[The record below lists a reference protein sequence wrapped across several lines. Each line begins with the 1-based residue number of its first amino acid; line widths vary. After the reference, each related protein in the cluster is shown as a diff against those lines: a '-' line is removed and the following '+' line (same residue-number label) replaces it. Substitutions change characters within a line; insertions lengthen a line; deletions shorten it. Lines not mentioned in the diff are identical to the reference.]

1 MSEERKIYVRRA
13 SGLVRGVGPISALAI
28 CFGAV
33 CIGGGR
39 FLPLIGCIS
48 WPGLHVTGW
57 IILGFLLCIF
67 PAILYSQMGGSMPRS
82 GGDYVFVSRVLH
94 PIIGFIMSF
103 VFMVTLAFTLG
114 GATVTTAVYEGI
126 GLCAWTLGLLS
137 KNSAWVQ
144 WGIEAAVSPFWWFIL
159 GTIMMVIAL
168 IIMLLSMK
176 VWIRVFQAA
185 LVLSLGTALIM
196 GIIFAI
202 STHEGFISSW
212 NSLLPEIPYGKF
224 ISTAEA
230 QGAPLGVSIS
240 LAATLAGAVLA
251 YWQYLGFQYAAHFA
265 GEIKEAAKS
274 VPIAILGSLLAALFG
289 YLVVY
294 APAIPV
300 VTHDYL
306 AAAGW
311 LFYVTPEALPISF
324 TGFDFASFV
333 LFPNPIWVILVTG
346 GTILTHLAFWMTAM
360 LVISRTM
367 FSWAFDRIMPGKM
380 AYVTERT
387 RSPIVAMIIS
397 FILIELGL
405 AVACFMGV
413 VLVHFN
419 WLFIASL
426 MPAIAAIAAIVF
438 PWMRRHLFEVS
449 PSYVRRAKFVTVAGV
464 LSLAVFLYM
473 AYTILV
479 LPAIYGPVTEW
490 TIAWIVGL
498 AVFAIIIYT
507 VSRWYRLKTEGID
520 ITLAFKEIPPA

>member
-13 SGLVRGVGPISALAI
+13 SGLVRGIGPISALAI
-28 CFGAV
+28 CFGAI

-39 FLPLIGCIS
+39 FLPLIACIS
-48 WPGLHVTGW
+48 WPGLHAIGW
-57 IILGFLLCIF
+57 LLLGFILCIF
-67 PAILYSQMGGSMPRS
+67 PAILYSQIGGSMPRS

-94 PIIGFIMSF
+94 PIVGFMMSF
-103 VFMVTLAFTLG
+103 VFMITLAFTLG
-114 GATVTTAVYEGI
+114 GGTVTTAVYEGV
-126 GLCAWTLGLLS
+126 GLCAWTLGLLY
-137 KNSAWVQ
+137 KNPAWIQ
-144 WGIEAAVSPFWWFIL
+144 WGIEAAVSPFWWFVL

-168 IIMLLSMK
+168 IIMLLPMK
-176 VWIRVFQAA
+176 VWIRVFQAS
-185 LVLSLGTALIM
+185 LILSLATAIVM
-196 GIIFAI
+196 GIIFAVNTYE
-202 STHEGFISSW
+202 SFVASW
-212 NSLLPEIPYGKF
+212 NRLLPEVPYTQF

-230 QGAPLGVSIS
+230 QGAPIGVPIS
-240 LAATLAGAVLA
+240 LSASLAGAVLA
-251 YWQYLGFQYAAHFA
+251 YWLYLGYQYAAFFA
-265 GEIKEAAKS
+265 GEIKDATKS
-274 VPIAILGSLLAALFG
+274 IPIAVLGSLVAG
-289 YLVVY
+289 VIGHLVVY
-294 APAIPV
+294 VPAVPV

-311 LFYVTPEALPISF
+311 LFYVTPGALPISF
-324 TGFDFASFV
+324 TGIDFASFV

-367 FSWAFDRIMPGKM
+367 FSWAFDRIMPEKL

-387 RSPIVAMIIS
+387 RTPIVTMIIS

-419 WLFIASL
+419 WLFIATL
-426 MPAIAAIAAIVF
+426 MPAIAAIAAITF
-438 PWMRRHLFEVS
+438 PLIRRHLLEIS
-449 PSYVRRAKFVTVAGV
+449 PSYVRKGNFVAIAGV
-464 LSLAVFLYM
+464 ISLAVYLFM

-490 TIAWIVGL
+490 TVTWIISL
-498 AVFAIIIYT
+498 AVLAIIIYL